1 MSESQL
7 SAPPEWAWFL
17 QSLDQKLETL
27 REQNGRM
34 LERLHA
40 LEVQQQETLDPL
52 KADLKKQQLE
62 IKELEQNLQYLSHNT
77 QLQLKNAENENERF
91 RHVTEARVNE
101 VHFATRED
109 LSALNRRLE
118 VLEKLIF

>member
-1 MSESQL
+1 MSQPQV

-17 QSLDQKLETL
+17 QSLDHKLETL

-40 LEVQQQETLDPL
+40 LEAQQQDALMPFKE
-52 KADLKKQQLE
+52 DLKQQQLE

-91 RHVTEARVNE
+91 RHLTEARVNE
-101 VHFATRED
+101 VHFATREE

-118 VLEKLIF
+118 ILEKLIF